1 MPDPRSDWSKSKEP
15 VPSASRNPRSNA
27 SRREPLSQ
35 PDRSVA
41 KKNPAGGVKKWALA
55 GAVAIALAIGSF
67 YALHQSS
74 SDDYTPKQI
83 QQLQA
88 NFQHAYGHLQ
98 PVNLNDP
105 QEAQK
110 AAAALNLPDA
120 QKQQILDQA
129 KSGQVKL
136 GWVSVWDDM
145 QEDGDVVE
153 ISANGYS
160 QTIKLTHERVT
171 LAIPYTDQGSIE
183 IRGIKDGG
191 GGGITV
197 GISTSAGDVD
207 VPPMTEGQV
216 LDLPLH

>member
-1 MPDPRSDWSKSKEP
+1 M
-15 VPSASRNPRSNA
+15 
-27 SRREPLSQ
+27 
-35 PDRSVA
+35 
-41 KKNPAGGVKKWALA
+41 
-55 GAVAIALAIGSF
+55 AIGSF

-74 SDDYTPKQI
+74 SDDLYTETN

-153 ISANGYS
+153 IS
-160 QTIKLTHERVT
+160 QRLLTD
-171 LAIPYTDQGSIE
+171 YQ
-183 IRGIKDGG
+183 
-191 GGGITV
+191 
-197 GISTSAGDVD
+197 VD
-207 VPPMTEGQV
+207 P
-216 LDLPLH
+216 